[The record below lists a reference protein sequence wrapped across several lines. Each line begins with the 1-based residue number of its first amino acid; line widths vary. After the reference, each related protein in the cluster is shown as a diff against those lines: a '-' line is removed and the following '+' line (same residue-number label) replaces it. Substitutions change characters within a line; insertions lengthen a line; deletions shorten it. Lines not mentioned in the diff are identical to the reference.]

1 MTFLMPE
8 QDSVVLPRDSATAVA
23 LAGAAPASV
32 VATVN
37 NETPVVVTPPA
48 SSAAVVTMAIPGPRG
63 PAGAQGEAGK
73 GLVILGVL
81 ASEADLPP
89 AAAVGDAYLIGTD
102 VWLFSGATWVNAGN
116 IRGPAGKD
124 GQIRFTGNGAPP
136 TVIVGAAPG
145 DTYMDLLTGDIYKLE

>member
-37 NETPVVVTPPA
+37 NETPVVVT
-48 SSAAVVTMAIPGPRG
+48 MAIPGPRG

-81 ASEADLPP
+81 ASEVDLPP
-89 AAAVGDAYLIGTD
+89 TAAVGDAYLIGTD

-145 DTYMDLLTGDIYKLE
+145 DTYMDLLNGDIYKLE

>member
-1 MTFLMPE
+1 MSSLLPGQSTTL
-8 QDSVVLPRDSATAVA
+8 VVTQGP
-23 LAGAAPASV
+23 
-32 VATVN
+32 
-37 NETPVVVTPPA
+37 TPVVVTEEA
-48 SSAAVVTMAIPGPRG
+48 RDSVVVAMAIPGPRG

-89 AAAVGDAYLIGTD
+89 TAAVGDAYLIGTD

-124 GQIRFTGNGAPP
+124 GQIRFTGNGPP
-136 TVIVGAAPG
+136 PAVIVGSEPG
-145 DTYMDLLTGDIYKLE
+145 DTYLDLMAGDTYKLI